1 MNRKKEKEE
10 KAKKRAELKR
20 DCGKRKEG
28 MIEGIGKRKPA
39 VLNVSSMK
47 ITHSFARDACC
58 MLHYAL
64 SRSPF
69 ISTFP
74 PRKHQASE
82 RRRRRMKGP
91 LALTSSDRCADR
103 VPRLVLAEV
112 WHKSG
117 DGGSVPTRKTKE
129 TTKETDKRA
138 KRDRSSEGGNVTNIA
153 RGTRGQAVWE
163 SLFF

>member
-10 KAKKRAELKR
+10 KAKKLAELKR

-64 SRSPF
+64 SRVHS
-69 ISTFP
+69 FP
-74 PRKHQASE
+74 LF
-82 RRRRRMKGP
+82 RRGN
-91 LALTSSDRCADR
+91 T
-103 VPRLVLAEV
+103 
-112 WHKSG
+112 
-117 DGGSVPTRKTKE
+117 
-129 TTKETDKRA
+129 KRA
-138 KRDRSSEGGNVTNIA
+138 SEGGVA
-153 RGTRGQAVWE
+153 
-163 SLFF
+163 